1 MNFLITYKKN
11 TYNKKII
18 NIVFYLLK
26 QFNNSMVTAANVI
39 TPKVLPIIGPFETE
53 HLEKQISLHKV
64 FETLL
69 QQRHCITTDT
79 NFYYCSGQ
87 KLK

>member
-1 MNFLITYKKN
+1 M
-11 TYNKKII
+11 
-18 NIVFYLLK
+18 
-26 QFNNSMVTAANVI
+26 
-39 TPKVLPIIGPFETE
+39 VLPIIGPLETE
-53 HLEKQISLHKV
+53 HMKKQISLHEV

>member
-1 MNFLITYKKN
+1 
-11 TYNKKII
+11 
-18 NIVFYLLK
+18 
-26 QFNNSMVTAANVI
+26 MVTAANVI
-39 TPKVLPIIGPFETE
+39 APMVLPIIGPLETE
-53 HLEKQISLHKV
+53 NMKKQISLHEV